1 MATEILSSII
11 RMTDR
16 LSASLRR
23 SLTGSSSSDPDE
35 VEEHLKKL
43 KQTFDTIETV
53 IDDAEKREI
62 REEAVKHWLRE
73 LKGVAC
79 DAEDVLDEIDYE
91 LLRYKCENFTP
102 NTDRKR
108 KLVEVQELPPSPF
121 VEASFRRRIMHRIK
135 EIEGRFDDI
144 AKDRAAL
151 QLREGDGPRRQPE
164 NRLPVSISSSATP
177 SEVYGREEDKK
188 NLVEVLLSEDYN
200 GVGVAIV
207 PIVGMPGVGKTTLAQ
222 LVYNDPIVLKNFD
235 TRTWVGVHENFD
247 VTRLMKEIIESIT
260 KSSCELTQVSA
271 LQEHL
276 KKLLQGKKFLLVLDD
291 VWNEDQTLWE
301 RLSLAFSS
309 GHEGSRIVV
318 TTRNEPVARIMQ
330 SVAPIELKC
339 LSDQDCWLLL
349 KRCASE
355 GRDLEAHPGL
365 IEIGKM
371 IADKCRGLPLA
382 AKVLGGIL
390 CYEASEERWIDLLQS
405 DLWDLEDEENG
416 ILPALKISYQH
427 LPVHLK
433 RCFVYCA
440 VFPKGYVFKKDPLV
454 RKWMVQGFLQTADNN
469 GKEQEDVGSDY
480 FDELMLR
487 SFFQYSLLDIGEE
500 EKFVMHDLV
509 HDLAR
514 YFAGEEC
521 IVAEDCDLSNL
532 SIKTRHLSLIPYGS
546 KVLFQFK
553 SADKQKPLRSLQL
566 IYILANSW
574 GGVGMLGDN
583 LLHVKIPNEYFLN
596 LICLRTLDLSYTD
609 IEELPDSIGSL
620 KHLRHLSLRNTK
632 IQKLPESICRLYYLQ
647 TLELDYCSNL
657 RELPSGIGNL
667 TNLRHLQLPTMEH
680 TPICMPSGFLRLTN
694 LLELSAF
701 NVGGDS
707 VHCNIGELKDM
718 ADLRG
723 DLHISGLRNVAR
735 GWDAEEANL
744 KTKKNV
750 QRLALDWY
758 VHQSD
763 YKCSHLKPANLSNAK
778 AITAPWNSF
787 EDDSLVLENLEP
799 HHNLVV
805 LDIRNYGGARL
816 PKWLGDPSFSNLTT
830 VRFFLCEKCEALPAL
845 GELPS
850 LKNLHINGM
859 QSVRRIGPEFYGSNK
874 KFAAL
879 EKLELIYMPKLEEW
893 DEVEEGAFVQLS
905 DLIVTSC
912 PKLKSLPKKM
922 APSLKKLNVGDCQE
936 LTAIP
941 APRSLISLSI
951 GGACKDEIWS
961 CLLDLPLLES
971 LEVVYCEGLTSLPLH
986 NMPVLKTIVIKGCSE
1001 LVSIDCIASSSSSST
1016 PPQVGL
1022 HNLISLEVLKFE
1034 ECPMLG
1040 FPGDEQLPASLKEID
1055 ISCCPMLMKWCD
1067 GPEASR
1073 QLASVPNVIIE
1084 DYDQEEFNK
1093 AIMEMMDDESEA
1105 DMEED

>member
-1 MATEILSSII
+1 MATGILSSMI

-43 KQTFDTIETV
+43 KQTFETIETV

-79 DAEDVLDEIDYE
+79 DAEDVFDEIDYE

-188 NLVEVLLSEDYN
+188 NLVKLLLSEDYN
-200 GVGVAIV
+200 GIGVTIV

-222 LVYNDPIVLKNFD
+222 LVYNDPIVLKHFD

-260 KSSCELTQVSA
+260 KSSCDLTQVNA

-276 KKLLQGKKFLLVLDD
+276 KKLLQGKRFLLVLDD

-301 RLSLAFSS
+301 RLRLAFSS

-318 TTRNEPVARIMQ
+318 TTRNESVARIMQ
-330 SVAPIELKC
+330 SIAPIYELNC
-339 LSDQDCWLLL
+339 LSDQHCWLLL
-349 KRCASE
+349 KRCAFE
-355 GRDLEAHPGL
+355 GRDPEAHPDL
-365 IEIGKM
+365 VKIGKK
-371 IADKCRGLPLA
+371 IAGKCSGLPLA

-390 CYEASEERWIDLLQS
+390 CYMSSEEGWIDLLQS

-440 VFPKGYVFKKDPLV
+440 VFPKGYVFKKYPLV
-454 RKWMVQGFLQTADNN
+454 REWMVQGFLQVADNN

-480 FDELMLR
+480 FDELILR
-487 SFFQYSLLDIGEE
+487 SFFQFLPTDPIFCNVPK
-500 EKFVMHDLV
+500 EKYVMHDLV

-521 IVAEDCDLSNL
+521 VVAEDCDLSNL
-532 SIKTRHLSLIPYGS
+532 SIGTRHFSLAPYDS
-546 KVLFQFK
+546 KVSIQFK

-566 IYILANSW
+566 ISTLMHPFCEIGILAY
-574 GGVGMLGDN
+574 DN
-583 LLHVKIPNEYFLN
+583 PLRVTIPNEYFLN
-596 LICLRTLDLSYTD
+596 LVCLRTLDLSHTD
-609 IEELPDSIGSL
+609 VEELPESIGSL
-620 KHLRHLSLRNTK
+620 KLLRLLSLRDTK
-632 IQKLPESICRLYYLQ
+632 IQKLPVSICRLYYLQ
-647 TLELDYCSNL
+647 TLELDGCSEL

-667 TNLRHLQLPTMEH
+667 ANLRHLEIPTE

-694 LLELSAF
+694 LVELPAF

-707 VHCNIGELKDM
+707 VHCNIGELKNM

-723 DLHISGLRNVAR
+723 DLYIYGLRNVAR

-744 KTKKNV
+744 KTKKNIHS
-750 QRLALDWY
+750 LTLDWE
-758 VHQSD
+758 VHKSD
-763 YKCSHLKPANLSNAK
+763 YRCSHLKLADPSNTEAIAK
-778 AITAPWNSF
+778 PWNCF
-787 EDDSLVLENLEP
+787 EDESLVLQHLEP
-799 HHNLVV
+799 HHNLVE
-805 LDIRNYGGARL
+805 LNLQNYGGTRL
-816 PKWLGDPSFSNLTT
+816 PKWLGDPSFSKLTT
-830 VRFFLCEKCEALPAL
+830 LQLFLDKCEALPVL
-845 GELPS
+845 GKLPS
-850 LKNLHINGM
+850 LKNLHIGM
-859 QSVRRIGPEFYGSNK
+859 ESVQRIGPEFCGSNNQ
-874 KFAAL
+874 FAGL
-879 EKLELIYMPKLEEW
+879 ETLELAGMPKLEEW
-893 DEVEEGAFVQLS
+893 DLVEGGAFVQLS
-905 DLIVTSC
+905 ELIVMDC
-912 PKLKSLPKKM
+912 PKLKSLPKQIS
-922 APSLKKLNVGDCQE
+922 PSLKKLDIEDCQE
-936 LTAIP
+936 LIVIP
-941 APRSLISLSI
+941 APRSLTSISI
-951 GGACKDEIWS
+951 KGTFNVEIWS
-961 CLLDLPLLES
+961 SIFDIPLLED
-971 LEVVYCEGLTSLPLH
+971 LVVMYSEGLTILPLH
-986 NMPVLKTIVIKGCSE
+986 NMPVLKNLTILECPK
-1001 LVSIDCIASSSSSST
+1001 LVSLDCVASSSSSST
-1016 PPQVGL
+1016 MPQVGL
-1022 HNLISLEVLKFE
+1022 HNLISLEGLRIDD
-1034 ECPMLG
+1034 CPMLQ
-1040 FPGDEQLPASLKEID
+1040 FAADEKLPASLKTIQ
-1055 ISCCPMLMKWCD
+1055 ICNCPMLKNWSV

-1073 QLASVPNVIIE
+1073 QLALVP
-1084 DYDQEEFNK
+1084 K
-1093 AIMEMMDDESEA
+1093 ATFA
-1105 DMEED
+1105 DL